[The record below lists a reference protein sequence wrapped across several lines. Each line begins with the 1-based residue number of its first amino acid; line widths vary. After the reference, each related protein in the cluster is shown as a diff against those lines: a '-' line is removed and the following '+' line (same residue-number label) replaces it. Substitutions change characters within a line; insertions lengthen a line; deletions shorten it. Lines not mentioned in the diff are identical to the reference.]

1 MNALNTEWKTVETL
15 IGHLGYHYGGSVV
28 DLNLKVISN

>member
-1 MNALNTEWKTVETL
+1 MNVLNTEWKTVETFG
-15 IGHLGYHYGGSVV
+15 GHLDYRYGGSVV